1 VSSVSEVLQAL
12 RIVED
17 HLDQARGQLVRGRT
31 ALGEAEAA
39 LAHLDP
45 HHPETV
51 VPPGLQRADDQI
63 ERVLTLV
70 EHCGDALNTFATR
83 L

>member
-1 VSSVSEVLQAL
+1 MSAVSEVLQAL
-12 RIVED
+12 QLVEGQ
-17 HLDQARGQLVRGRT
+17 LDEARGQLVVSRT

-39 LAHLDP
+39 LANLDP
-45 HHPETV
+45 NHPETV

-63 ERVLTLV
+63 ERVLTLI
-70 EHCGDALNTFATR
+70 ERCTDTLRTFATR